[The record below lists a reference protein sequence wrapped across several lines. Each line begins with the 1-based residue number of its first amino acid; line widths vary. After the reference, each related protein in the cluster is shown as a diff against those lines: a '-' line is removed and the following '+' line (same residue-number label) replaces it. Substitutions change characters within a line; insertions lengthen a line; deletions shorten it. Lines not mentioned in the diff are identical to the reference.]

1 MSSKL
6 LAFTPFFLL
15 VFSLAVTGATVK
27 RQKTVTDTYNKVVS
41 EVGNKLRAGGVAATY
56 IGSFIDSKQTQKS
69 AGNLQYT
76 SVVYLHSAADRDD
89 SRWCFKKVQVSSAKL
104 SDANGISTLIAKS
117 FRGPELDEG
126 LKVLS
131 SMGQKEDNLENKL
144 ARHYTKNWFTT
155 STKQESTSKDVVT
168 SATESKPATVYT
180 LTKPQWLG
188 AVDKKETKKPQE
200 VPKVEE
206 EADEFRKQFG
216 ETGRFKPGNS
226 DSVELSFAG
235 VDIVQKDV

>member
-1 MSSKL
+1 MKWE
-6 LAFTPFFLL
+6 
-15 VFSLAVTGATVK
+15 SLWATVK

-69 AGNLQYT
+69 T
-76 SVVYLHSAADRDD
+76 
-89 SRWCFKKVQVSSAKL
+89 
-104 SDANGISTLIAKS
+104 DANGISTLIAKS